1 MHPTEVIRTK
11 RDGGTLSRE
20 SLEDFILGHCRGD
33 VSDPQ
38 MAAFQMAVLLR
49 GMTFQ
54 ETVDLT
60 HVMTESGSVIVFG
73 DIHAPVVDKHSTGG
87 VGDKVSLILA
97 PMVAACGAYVPMLSG
112 RGLGHTGG
120 TLDKLESIP
129 GFRTGLSVEE
139 FRAVT
144 KEVGFAMASQS
155 EELVPADSRMYALRD
170 ATATIESPPLIAGSI
185 LSKKLAEGIGAL
197 VLDVTVGD
205 GAFMRTERG
214 GGTGQPAGPGRG
226 RTRASRQGIPHDDGS
241 APRARHR
248 ELARGTRSGGLPERR
263 VDSGPHG
270 GDADAGREPA
280 AAFGPRSGPCGRTR
294 PLPAGNHLW
303 PRVRDVSP
311 GREAA
316 GRGDRAVS
324 KPPSAMATRSSG
336 KMCALPGE
344 GG

>member
-20 SLEDFILGHCRGD
+20 SLEYFILGHCRGD

-60 HVMTESGSVIVFG
+60 DVMAGSGSVIVFA

-129 GFRTGLSVEE
+129 GFRTGLSIEE

-155 EELVPADSRMYALRD
+155 EELVPADRRMYALRD

-197 VLDVTVGD
+197 VLDVTVG
-205 GAFMRTERG
+205 TERSC
-214 GGTGQPAGPGRG
+214 GQSGRRGNWPACW
-226 RTRASRQGIPHDDGS
+226 
-241 APRARHR
+241 
-248 ELARGTRSGGLPERR
+248 SG
-263 VDSGPHG
+263 SGPH
-270 GDADAGREPA
+270 
-280 AAFGPRSGPCGRTR
+280 SGFASG
-294 PLPAGNHLW
+294 H
-303 PRVRDVSP
+303 
-311 GREAA
+311 
-316 GRGDRAVS
+316 
-324 KPPSAMATRSSG
+324 SSR
-336 KMCALPGE
+336 
-344 GG
+344 